1 MVYWKKIIEWKS
13 SDHGWQRL
21 YNYQKLEFLNV
32 ELTLN
37 SFIPQLQGSFNWSGS
52 ERRQSKSFVQIHVD
66 KGTRKKNKHSVK
78 RVHISLYSVRMRENP
93 GKMRTRITPNTD
105 SFYAVKETRIK
116 KLKVLNYTPLTLH
129 GSINQIWTNSCM
141 LCNFLAPFIQKNLAK
156 KNEELEEI
164 WKTRVLYLFIYLFI
178 HLFIYFF
185 WVSGNLFQLQKQ

>member
-1 MVYWKKIIEWKS
+1 MKIIRPWLTEALQLSKTRILKRWI
-13 SDHGWQRL
+13 
-21 YNYQKLEFLNV
+21 NVEFLHSTV
-32 ELTLN
+32 A
-37 SFIPQLQGSFNWSGS
+37 GSFNWSGS
-52 ERRQSKSFVQIHVD
+52 ERRQSNSFVQIHVE

-78 RVHISLYSVRMRENP
+78 RVHISLYSVRMWENP
-93 GKMRTRITPNTD
+93 GKIRTRITPNTD